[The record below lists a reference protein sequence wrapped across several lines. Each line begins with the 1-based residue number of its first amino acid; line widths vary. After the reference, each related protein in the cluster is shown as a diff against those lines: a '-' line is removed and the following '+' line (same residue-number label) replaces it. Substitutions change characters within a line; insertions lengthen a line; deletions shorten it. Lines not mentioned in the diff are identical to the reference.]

1 MKRQFLQFAQFRNK
15 PTTENSNEGKEVA
28 LLNEDAY
35 GTLTGANAKSVD
47 EMIDALENVSD
58 EHFED
63 ATSEY
68 LELKE
73 GEIFNGLFTGMT
85 TFTNDK
91 QQEIEAVLLTGKE
104 NRKYIYA
111 GAVVVGSLKKVTQM
125 PCLIRLTHKGKV
137 KGKNGTYHDIQVQV
151 LKPAVK

>member
-1 MKRQFLQFAQFRNK
+1 MKRQFLQFAQFRK
-15 PTTENSNEGKEVA
+15 AAENNSENNQVA
-28 LLNEDAY
+28 ILNEEAY
-35 GTLTGANAKSVD
+35 GTLTGTNAKSVD

-58 EHFED
+58 DHFDD

-73 GEIFNGLFTGMT
+73 GEIFNGLFTGLT
-85 TFTNDK
+85 KFTNDK
-91 QQEIEAVLLTGKE
+91 QQEIDAVMLTGKE
-104 NRKYIYA
+104 NKKYIYA
-111 GAVVVGSLKKVTQM
+111 GAVVVGSLKKVTTM